1 MQVTHQQGGEAFVAV
16 LNADGQLGSARVLMA
31 CNPHDREVT
40 LVLPRTGEWTP
51 VVVSPFPSCL
61 HAPGPVPRIEG
72 DHVILPP
79 LGAAVWSAGA

>member
-40 LVLPRTGEWTP
+40 LVLPRTGDWTP

-61 HAPGPVPRIEG
+61 HASGPVPRIEG
-72 DHVILPP
+72 GYVILPP